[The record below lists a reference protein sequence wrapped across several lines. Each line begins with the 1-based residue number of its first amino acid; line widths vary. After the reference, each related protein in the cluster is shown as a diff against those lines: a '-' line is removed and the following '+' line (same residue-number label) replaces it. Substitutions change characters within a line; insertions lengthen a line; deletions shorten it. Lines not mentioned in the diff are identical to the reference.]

1 MPTAIKMPARSL
13 QYYVLAKRWLA
24 DLDFFKVEAAYLHR
38 LIDDY
43 RQHLLD
49 INHQEQLIAI
59 KADLLKLDDGE
70 AGSLLSEQIWQLELM
85 ADDIIAED
93 AESITATQVKL
104 ECFMARLTNEF
115 RLIKTQLYRLL
126 LDGKK

>member
-13 QYYVLAKRWLA
+13 QYYVLAKRWLS
-24 DLDFFKVEAAYLHR
+24 DLEFFKIEAAYLHR
-38 LIDDY
+38 LIDNY
-43 RQHLLD
+43 KQHLLD
-49 INHQEQLIAI
+49 MEHQQQLTAI

-70 AGSLLSEQIWQLELM
+70 TRSLLSEQIWQLELM

-104 ECFMARLTNEF
+104 ECFMTNLTNEF
-115 RLIKTQLYRLL
+115 RLIKHQLYRLL
-126 LDGKK
+126 LDGRK